1 MTKTEAVALWR
12 ILSILAGWQEI
23 VAVAEIEDELV
34 WLVSRLPEPM
44 RAEFADTDVANMLD
58 VLRAEIEANLY
69 YAEHPPGRHIADV
82 PDPNGVLS

>member
-69 YAEHPPGRHIADV
+69 YAEAGRRITDV